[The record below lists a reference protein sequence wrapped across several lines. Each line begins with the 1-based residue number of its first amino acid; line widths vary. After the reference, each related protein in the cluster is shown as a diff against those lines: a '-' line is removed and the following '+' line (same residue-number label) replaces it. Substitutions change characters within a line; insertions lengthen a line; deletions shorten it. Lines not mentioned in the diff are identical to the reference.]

1 MKAVKTIIK
10 TSLVASV
17 IFTTFC
23 ISESYSQIRPFR
35 QEVTPSRDSCDT
47 VIKNVEARVKNDNYM
62 TVEFIGKDIPNEW
75 QQGARGRSTQL
86 MIIMGRLREG
96 SQQRVK
102 NVLASP
108 RMLTEMSKQLIDSCN
123 NVAVVTFGMN
133 NSGATRTFGSIGGV
147 VREFEYVE
155 QNRSNPRKLRW
166 GVDWSL

>member
-1 MKAVKTIIK
+1 MKTIIK
-10 TSLVASV
+10 TILAASLV
-17 IFTTFC
+17 FTTFC
-23 ISESYSQIRPFR
+23 VSDSQAQTRPLR
-35 QEVTPSRDSCDT
+35 QEVTQSRDSCDT
-47 VIKNVEARVKNDNYM
+47 AIENVEARVKNDNYM
-62 TVEFIGKDIPNEW
+62 TVEFTGKDIPEGW
-75 QQGARGRSTQL
+75 RQGARGRSIQL

-133 NSGATRTFGSIGGV
+133 NSGVTRTFGTIGGV

-155 QNRSNPRKLRW
+155 QNRSRTLKLRW
-166 GVDWSL
+166 GIDFNL